1 VNQRG
6 TPRPGGAWSNEPAA
20 DRDEAASLSRFPP
33 VFSSTANIPDHQ
45 LGWRMAVLPF
55 RSVGEPLGHG
65 IALGMAEEI
74 STALSRFRLPR
85 LVASATFWNG
95 TEPVDDAMARCRMY
109 ALDYIIDGTIKI
121 DGSQITVL
129 VTLVDV
135 VLSFE
140 VIWSGRF
147 DGTMDDLFSLQH
159 RIVSETVAQIDPEL
173 FQRGSAFEAPC
184 KTEVAAAHHSVLTA
198 IQGIFRLDK
207 QPFMQARTL
216 LAHAIALDPAYAA
229 AYTWMAYWCIMANG
243 LGWAENPREIAATAG
258 DVAKRAVLLDPM
270 DARALTI
277 AGHVEAYLFRD
288 VPQAAGM
295 HVRALALN
303 PNLPIA
309 WTLSSWCKIYSGEH
323 ATALREAAI
332 SKSLSPRDPHIFFT
346 EHATMTAY
354 LFSRKLED
362 AEILSDIMLTRN
374 PEHVSALNVRLA
386 ILGHLGRRNEAESVI
401 AMLRRFEPMVTVANI
416 VGRAP
421 ITKHDQ
427 AYYARGLMLAGV
439 PVR

>member
-1 VNQRG
+1 VNPRDTPKPG
-6 TPRPGGAWSNEPAA
+6 TAWSTGY
-20 DRDEAASLSRFPP
+20 DEDGVDSEALSRFPQ
-33 VFSSTANIPDHQ
+33 VFSSTAGIPDHQ

-55 RSVGEPLGHG
+55 RSIGAPLGHG

-95 TEPVDDAMARCRMY
+95 TEPVDDAMGRCRMY

-121 DGSQITVL
+121 DGSQITVH
-129 VTLVDV
+129 VTLMDV
-135 VLSFE
+135 VLAFE

-173 FQRGSAFEAPC
+173 FQRGSAYEAPC

-207 QPFMQARTL
+207 ASFMKAREL
-216 LAHAIALDPAYAA
+216 LSHAIELDPDYAA
-229 AYTWMAYWCIMANG
+229 AYTWMAYWCIIAIG
-243 LGWAENPREIAATAG
+243 LGWADNPREIAGTAG
-258 DVAKRAVLLDPM
+258 DVAKRAVLLDPL

-288 VPQAAGM
+288 VPRAAGM
-295 HVRALALN
+295 HARALELN

-323 ATALREAAI
+323 ATALREAAM

-354 LFSRKLED
+354 MFNRQLDEAD
-362 AEILSDIMLTRN
+362 ILSDVMLTRN

-386 ILGHLGRRNEAESVI
+386 ILGHLGRKSEAESVI

-416 VGRAP
+416 VSRAP

>member
-1 VNQRG
+1 
-6 TPRPGGAWSNEPAA
+6 
-20 DRDEAASLSRFPP
+20 
-33 VFSSTANIPDHQ
+33 
-45 LGWRMAVLPF
+45 MAVLPF
-55 RSVGEPLGHG
+55 RSVGAPVGHG

-121 DGSQITVL
+121 DGNQITVH
-129 VTLVDV
+129 VTLMDV
-135 VLSFE
+135 VLAFE

-173 FQRGSAFEAPC
+173 FQRGSAYEAPC

-207 QPFMQARTL
+207 PSFMKAREL
-216 LAHAIALDPAYAA
+216 LSHAIELDPQYAA
-229 AYTWMAYWCIMANG
+229 AYTWMAYWCIMAIG
-243 LGWAENPREIAATAG
+243 LGWADNPREIAAMAG

-270 DARALTI
+270 DARAITI
-277 AGHVEAYLFRD
+277 AGHVEAFLFKD
-288 VPQAAGM
+288 VPRAAAM
-295 HVRALALN
+295 HVRALELN

-323 ATALREAAI
+323 ATAIREASI
-332 SKSLSPRDPHIFFT
+332 SKSLSPRDPHIFFA
-346 EHATMTAY
+346 EHAMMVAY
-354 LFSRKLED
+354 MFNRQLQD
-362 AEILSDIMLTRN
+362 AEILSDIVLARN
-374 PEHVSALNVRLA
+374 PEIVSALNIRLC
-386 ILGHLGRRNEAESVI
+386 ILGHLGRSSEAEQYLGV
-401 AMLRRFEPMVTVANI
+401 LQRLEPVVTVANI
-416 VGRAP
+416 VSRAP
-421 ITKHDQ
+421 FTKYDQ

-439 PVR
+439 PTK